1 MAGDYSSVHRESE
14 PRPNGQTPDSA
25 RLTPHETPCPRNG
38 GLKRVRQRGNA
49 ILEGALIFLPMLA
62 FFFGIVDVS
71 LGIFVQSTLTT
82 ATREGTRFAITYS
95 STYNGTSCVA
105 SQSTC
110 IDDVVQYNAIG
121 LPAGLNTSYITV
133 NYYTAND
140 LANPVMACNSGT
152 CSTAVCTV
160 ATCQLP
166 QTLSNGTIV
175 TYANEPGNI
184 VEVVIAGYP
193 WNWLVP
199 MPGFSAGTGVTLGAR
214 SVDVLGG
221 LAVGT
226 TAPGP

>member
-1 MAGDYSSVHRESE
+1 MRLFRHFLRGSTKAEVC
-14 PRPNGQTPDSA
+14 PRP
-25 RLTPHETPCPRNG
+25 ET
-38 GLKRVRQRGNA
+38 KRVRRRARQSGNA

-62 FFFGIVDVS
+62 FFLGIVDVS
-71 LGIFVQSTLTT
+71 LAIFIQSTLTT

-95 STYNGTSCVA
+95 PSFNGTSCVA

-110 IDDVVQYNAIG
+110 IDNVVQYNAVG
-121 LPAGLNTSYITV
+121 VPNGVTASDITV

-152 CSTAVCTV
+152 CTTSVCTV
-160 ATCQLP
+160 STCQLP
-166 QTLSNGTIV
+166 QVLNSGAGPTI
-175 TYANEPGNI
+175 TYANQPGNI

-193 WNWLVP
+193 WNWLAP
-199 MPGFSAGTGVTLGAR
+199 MPGFSAGRSITLSAR

-221 LAVGT
+221 LPVGT